1 LFTPAKSVE
10 TSLDTAGTGPEG
22 TPCATSAEGL
32 WEKRVNP
39 MNVVQLGPY
48 PPPHGGVQ
56 TNLVAIRDYLRRQG
70 HTCDVVNLTRFRRE
84 DADGVYYPMGAAALM
99 RLLWRLPADIVHLH
113 FGGDLTPRLL
123 GLALFCTLLPGRKT
137 VLTFHSGGYPGS
149 PAGRTAAPATLRGFV
164 LRRLDGLI
172 GVNPK
177 IAALFAR
184 FGVRRERI
192 RTILPFAVEPP
203 DRSLPLP
210 ARLAAFLSAH
220 SPALLTV
227 GLLEPEYDLAMQ
239 IDAMAGIL
247 ERYPRAGLLMVG
259 AGSLEESLRA
269 RIAST
274 PYRDRVL
281 LYGDMPH
288 AVTLRATLECDLLL
302 RTTRYDGD
310 SVAVREALY
319 IGTPV
324 IATDNGMRPE
334 GVHLIPPSDAG
345 RLRDAVCEVL
355 SGERARRA
363 PGGDGQE
370 NIRAV
375 VRFYEEL
382 LG

>member
-1 LFTPAKSVE
+1 M
-10 TSLDTAGTGPEG
+10 
-22 TPCATSAEGL
+22 
-32 WEKRVNP
+32 R
-39 MNVVQLGPY
+39 VVQLGPY

-56 TNLVAIRDYLRRQG
+56 TNLVAIRNYLRRHG
-70 HTCDVVNLTRFRRE
+70 HTCDVINLTRFRRE
-84 DADGVYYPMGAAALM
+84 DADGVYYPVGAAALM

-149 PAGRTAAPATLRGFV
+149 PAGLTAAPATLRGFV

-172 GVNPK
+172 GVNPE

-184 FGVRRERI
+184 FGARRERI

-203 DRSLPLP
+203 DRSLALP
-210 ARLAAFLSAH
+210 ARLAAFLRAH

-247 ERYPRAGLLMVG
+247 ARFPRAGLLMVG

-274 PYRDRVL
+274 PYADHVL

-302 RTTRYDGD
+302 RTTLYDGD

-324 IATDNGMRPE
+324 IATDNGMRPG

-345 RLRDAVCEVL
+345 RLRDAVCELL
-355 SGERARRA
+355 SGERTRRA

-370 NIRAV
+370 NIHAV
-375 VRFYEEL
+375 AQFYEEL
-382 LG
+382 LR

>member
-1 LFTPAKSVE
+1 M
-10 TSLDTAGTGPEG
+10 
-22 TPCATSAEGL
+22 
-32 WEKRVNP
+32 R
-39 MNVVQLGPY
+39 VVQLGPY

-56 TNLVAIRDYLRRQG
+56 TNLVAIRDYLRRHG
-70 HTCDVVNLTRFRRE
+70 HTCDAINLTRFRRE
-84 DADGVYYPMGAAALM
+84 DADGVYYPTGAGALM
-99 RLLWRLPADIVHLH
+99 RLLRRLPADIVHLH

-123 GLALFCTLLPGRKT
+123 GLALFCTLLPRRKT

-172 GVNPK
+172 GVNPE

-184 FGVRRERI
+184 FGARPERI

-210 ARLAAFLSAH
+210 APLAAFLSAH
-220 SPALLTV
+220 RPALLTV

-259 AGSLEESLRA
+259 AGSLENSLRA

-274 PYRDRVL
+274 PYRDHVL

-302 RTTRYDGD
+302 RTTLYDGD

-334 GVHLIPPSDAG
+334 GVHLIPPSDAA
-345 RLRDAVCEVL
+345 RLRDAVCESL
-355 SGERARRA
+355 SAERTRRA
-363 PGGDGQE
+363 TGGDGQE

-375 VRFYEEL
+375 VQFYEEL
-382 LG
+382 LRR

>member
-1 LFTPAKSVE
+1 M
-10 TSLDTAGTGPEG
+10 
-22 TPCATSAEGL
+22 
-32 WEKRVNP
+32 R
-39 MNVVQLGPY
+39 VVQLGPY

-56 TNLVAIRDYLRRQG
+56 TNLVAIREYLRRHG
-70 HTCDVVNLTRFRRE
+70 HTCDVINLTRFRRE
-84 DADGVYYPMGAAALM
+84 DADGVHYPAGAAALM

-149 PAGRTAAPATLRGFV
+149 PAGRTASPATLRGFV

-172 GVNPK
+172 GVNPE

-184 FGVRRERI
+184 FGARRERI

-210 ARLAAFLSAH
+210 GLLAAFLSAH

-239 IDAMAGIL
+239 IEAMAGIL
-247 ERYPRAGLLMVG
+247 ARYPRAGLLMVG

-274 PYRDRVL
+274 PYRDHVL

-302 RTTRYDGD
+302 RTTLYDGD
-310 SVAVREALY
+310 SVSVREALY

-324 IATDNGMRPE
+324 VATDNGMRPE

-345 RLRDAVCEVL
+345 RLRDAVFELL
-355 SGERARRA
+355 SGERTRRA

-375 VRFYEEL
+375 AQFYEEL
-382 LG
+382 IG